1 MKTIKIFVASSDEL
15 REERL
20 ELSDLFAHLN
30 RVFKCRGIELEI
42 SKWEFLD
49 ESMGPLHKQE
59 EYNREIKTCD
69 MCLVLYWTKIGDYTR
84 EELEVAYNELQAGRK
99 PYKLY
104 IYFKEVGE
112 IGKDVMEFKA
122 GFERHYGHFYCKY
135 ENIDTLKL
143 RFVLQLENYQNS
155 GAIKVEDSMV
165 KADGIALVSL
175 DNIPFAS
182 NNERYR
188 ELKQRMAKLREEI
201 NSFETVLKATP
212 NEVIENMLN
221 DKRSE
226 YHELSEELSKH
237 EKALFGT
244 ALRMAQYTGQWVS
257 ERMQRAMSLF
267 EEGKVSEANA
277 VLDEAERDAD
287 AILAAYHQA
296 KENAVLSVDELLLK
310 ASVMLAD
317 TAFPVDER
325 ISHAGDLHKK
335 ALTLSRECGI
345 EKEKLSKVLGE
356 YYNYLFEYAKYEE
369 AMSVA
374 KEKLELD
381 KGLFGE
387 YSADVATGYNNIGAV
402 YSSQGNY
409 SVALEHYNKAL
420 GIKLAIYGERHPD
433 VANSYNNIG
442 LVYHSQGDYPVA
454 LEYYTKSLDIRLA
467 IFGERHPDVAGSY
480 NNIGAVYD
488 NQGDYPVAL
497 EHYTKSLDIRLE
509 VFGERHPDVANSY
522 NNIGFAYYSQ
532 GDYPVA
538 LEHCTKSLDIRLE
551 VFGERHPAV
560 ANSYNNIGA
569 VYYSQGNYPAAL
581 EHYTKSPDIRLEVF
595 GECHPAV
602 AGSYNNIGAVYDSQG
617 NHPAALEHYNKAL
630 EIQLAVFGERHPDVA
645 TGYNN
650 IGLVYYRQGNYSVA
664 LEHYNKAL
672 EISLAIFGEHHPD
685 VAGSYNNIGL
695 VYHNQGNSPAA
706 LENYNKALCVFIELF
721 GKHNPY
727 TASICASISRLYFS
741 QGKYFAALK
750 YYWKGL

>member
-30 RVFKCRGIELEI
+30 RVYKCRGIELEI
-42 SKWEFLD
+42 SKWEYLD
-49 ESMGPLHKQE
+49 ESMGPLRKQE

-69 MCLVLYWTKIGDYTR
+69 MCLVLFWTKIGDYTR
-84 EELEVAYNELQAGRK
+84 EELDVAYNELMAGRK

-104 IYFKEVGE
+104 IYFKEVG
-112 IGKDVMEFKA
+112 DVSNEVIAFKE
-122 GFERHYGHFYCKY
+122 GFEKCYGHLYGKY

-143 RFVLQLENYQNS
+143 RFLLQLENYQNS

-221 DKRSE
+221 EKRAKL
-226 YHELSEELSKH
+226 YELSEELSKH
-237 EKALFGT
+237 EQALFST
-244 ALRMAQYTGQWVS
+244 ALRMAQYTGQRVS

-317 TAFPVDER
+317 TTFPVEER
-325 ISHAGDLHKK
+325 IAHSGVLYNK
-335 ALTLSRECGI
+335 ALTLSRECDI
-345 EKEKLSKVLGE
+345 EMEKFSKVLDE
-356 YYNYLFEYAKYEE
+356 YCDYLYKYAKYEE

-387 YSADVATGYNNIGAV
+387 YSADVATGYNNIGLV
-402 YSSQGNY
+402 YYRQGNY
-409 SVALEHYNKAL
+409 PAALEHYNKAL
-420 GIKLAIYGERHPD
+420 EI
-433 VANSYNNIG
+433 S
-442 LVYHSQGDYPVA
+442 
-454 LEYYTKSLDIRLA
+454 
-467 IFGERHPDVAGSY
+467 
-480 NNIGAVYD
+480 
-488 NQGDYPVAL
+488 
-497 EHYTKSLDIRLE
+497 LE
-509 VFGERHPDVANSY
+509 VFGERHPDVA
-522 NNIGFAYYSQ
+522 G
-532 GDYPVA
+532 
-538 LEHCTKSLDIRLE
+538 
-551 VFGERHPAV
+551 
-560 ANSYNNIGA
+560 SYNNIGA

-581 EHYTKSPDIRLEVF
+581 EHYNKALGIRLEVF

-602 AGSYNNIGAVYDSQG
+602 AGSYNGIAGVFYSQG
-617 NHPAALEHYNKAL
+617 NYSAALEHYNKAL
-630 EIQLAVFGERHPDVA
+630 GIQLAIFGERHPQVGDVCL
-645 TGYNN
+645 N
-650 IGLVYYRQGNYSVA
+650 IAVTYLEMEDEENAIEYMKIGAAAGNEGCIEC
-664 LEHYNKAL
+664 L
-672 EISLAIFGEHHPD
+672 GEN
-685 VAGSYNNIGL
+685 G
-695 VYHNQGNSPAA
+695 
-706 LENYNKALCVFIELF
+706 IEW
-721 GKHNPY
+721 NVDE
-727 TASICASISRLYFS
+727 
-741 QGKYFAALK
+741 
-750 YYWKGL
+750 

>member
-188 ELKQRMAKLREEI
+188 ELKQRIAKLREEI

-221 DKRSE
+221 EKRAKL
-226 YHELSEELSKH
+226 YELSEELSKH

-244 ALRMAQYTGQWVS
+244 ALRMAQYTGQRVS

-420 GIKLAIYGERHPD
+420 GIQLAIYGERHPD

-442 LVYHSQGDYPVA
+442 FVYDSQGDYPVALEHYTKALDIYLAIFGERHPDVASSYNNIGFVYDSQGDYPVA
-454 LEYYTKSLDIRLA
+454 LEYYTKSLDIRLEV
-467 IFGERHPDVAGSY
+467 FGERHPDVATNY
-480 NNIGAVYD
+480 NNIGAVYYS
-488 NQGDYPVAL
+488 QGDYPAAL
-497 EHYTKSLDIRLE
+497 EHYNKALGIQLA
-509 VFGERHPDVANSY
+509 VFGECHPDVANSY
-522 NNIGFAYYSQ
+522 NNIG
-532 GDYPVA
+532 
-538 LEHCTKSLDIRLE
+538 
-551 VFGERHPAV
+551 
-560 ANSYNNIGA
+560 
-569 VYYSQGNYPAAL
+569 
-581 EHYTKSPDIRLEVF
+581 
-595 GECHPAV
+595 
-602 AGSYNNIGAVYDSQG
+602 AVYD
-617 NHPAALEHYNKAL
+617 N
-630 EIQLAVFGERHPDVA
+630 
-645 TGYNN
+645 
-650 IGLVYYRQGNYSVA
+650 QGNYSVA

-672 EISLAIFGEHHPD
+672 GIQLAIFGECHPA
-685 VAGSYNNIGL
+685 VAGSYNYIGL
-695 VYHNQGNSPAA
+695 VYHNQGNYPAA

-721 GKHNPY
+721 GKYNPY

-750 YYWKGL
+750 YYWKGLQCACYH

>member
-49 ESMGPLHKQE
+49 ESMGPLRKQE

-84 EELEVAYNELQAGRK
+84 EELETAYNELQAGRK

-122 GFERHYGHFYCKY
+122 GFEKRYGQFCCKY

-188 ELKQRMAKLREEI
+188 ELKQRIAKLREEI

-212 NEVIENMLN
+212 NEVIENLLN

-237 EKALFGT
+237 EQALFGT
-244 ALRMAQYTGQWVS
+244 ALRMAQYTGQRVS

-296 KENAVLSVDELLLK
+296 KENVVLSVDELLLK

-317 TAFPVDER
+317 TAFLVEER
-325 ISHAGDLHKK
+325 IAHSGDLYNK

-345 EKEKLSKVLGE
+345 EKGKFSKVLGE

-387 YSADVATGYNNIGAV
+387 YSADVANGYNNIGAV
-402 YSSQGNY
+402 YSTQGNS

-420 GIKLAIYGERHPD
+420 E
-433 VANSYNNIG
+433 
-442 LVYHSQGDYPVA
+442 
-454 LEYYTKSLDIRLA
+454 IRLA
-467 IFGERHPDVAGSY
+467 IFGERHPDVASSY
-480 NNIGAVYD
+480 NNIGVVY
-488 NQGDYPVAL
+488 
-497 EHYTKSLDIRLE
+497 S
-509 VFGERHPDVANSY
+509 
-522 NNIGFAYYSQ
+522 
-532 GDYPVA
+532 
-538 LEHCTKSLDIRLE
+538 
-551 VFGERHPAV
+551 
-560 ANSYNNIGA
+560 
-569 VYYSQGNYPAAL
+569 SQGNYPAAL
-581 EHYTKSPDIRLEVF
+581 EHHNKALGIQLAIFGERHPAVAGSYNDIGVVYVKQGNYPAALEHYNKALEISLEVF

-602 AGSYNNIGAVYDSQG
+602 AGSYNSIGLAFYNQGNYPAALEHYNKVLDIQLEIFGERHSDVAGSYYNIGLVYYSQG
-617 NHPAALEHYNKAL
+617 NYPAALEHYNKAL
-630 EIQLAVFGERHPDVA
+630 DIR
-645 TGYNN
+645 
-650 IGLVYYRQGNYSVA
+650 
-664 LEHYNKAL
+664 LE
-672 EISLAIFGEHHPD
+672 IFGEGHPQVGD
-685 VAGSYNNIGL
+685 VCLNIAVTYLEMEDEENAIEYMKMGAAAGNEGCIECLG
-695 VYHNQGNSPAA
+695 
-706 LENYNKALCVFIELF
+706 ENGIEW
-721 GKHNPY
+721 HVDE
-727 TASICASISRLYFS
+727 
-741 QGKYFAALK
+741 
-750 YYWKGL
+750 

>member
-49 ESMGPLHKQE
+49 ESMGPLRKQE

-84 EELEVAYNELQAGRK
+84 EELETAYNELQAGRK

-112 IGKDVMEFKA
+112 IGKEVTDFKA
-122 GFERHYGHFYCKY
+122 GFEKRYGHFYCKY

-188 ELKQRMAKLREEI
+188 ELKQRIAKLREEI

-212 NEVIENMLN
+212 NEFIENMLN
-221 DKRSE
+221 EKRAKL
-226 YHELSEELSKH
+226 YELSEELSKH
-237 EKALFGT
+237 EQALFGT
-244 ALRMAQYTGQWVS
+244 ALRMAQYTGQRVS

-296 KENAVLSVDELLLK
+296 KDNVVLSVDELLLK

-317 TAFPVDER
+317 TTFPVDER

-387 YSADVATGYNNIGAV
+387 YSAVVADGYVCVGLV
-402 YSSQGNY
+402 YYGKSDY
-409 SVALEHYNKAL
+409 LAALYNYNKAL
-420 GIKLAIYGERHPD
+420 D
-433 VANSYNNIG
+433 VY
-442 LVYHSQGDYPVA
+442 
-454 LEYYTKSLDIRLA
+454 LDVL
-467 IFGERHPDVAGSY
+467 
-480 NNIGAVYD
+480 
-488 NQGDYPVAL
+488 
-497 EHYTKSLDIRLE
+497 
-509 VFGERHPDVANSY
+509 
-522 NNIGFAYYSQ
+522 
-532 GDYPVA
+532 
-538 LEHCTKSLDIRLE
+538 
-551 VFGERHPAV
+551 
-560 ANSYNNIGA
+560 
-569 VYYSQGNYPAAL
+569 
-581 EHYTKSPDIRLEVF
+581 
-595 GECHPAV
+595 
-602 AGSYNNIGAVYDSQG
+602 
-617 NHPAALEHYNKAL
+617 
-630 EIQLAVFGERHPDVA
+630 GERHPDVA
-645 TGYNN
+645 TCYNN
-650 IGLVYYRQGNYSVA
+650 IGTVCNYRGDHLAALKYFGMAFEIYLEIYGERHSTIANVYNNQGVSYYLNGDIPAALDNYSKALDVRLEIFGKHNLDVACSYLNLGLVYSRKGDYPAA
-664 LEHYNKAL
+664 LYNCNKAL
-672 EISLAIFGEHHPD
+672 DIYLDILGEHHPE
-685 VAGSYNNIGL
+685 VARSYLNLGL
-695 VYHNQGNSPAA
+695 VYYCKGDYLDALNYYTKALDIYLEIFGKCHVEVATSYYYIGLLYYRKGNYPMA
-706 LENYNKALCVFIELF
+706 LDNYNKALDIPLEFF
-721 GKHNPY
+721 GKRHSKVGDVCLNIAVTY
-727 TASICASISRLYFS
+727 LEMEDEENAIEYMKM
-741 QGKYFAALK
+741 GAAAGNERCIKCLGENGIE
-750 YYWKGL
+750 WNVDE

>member
-30 RVFKCRGIELEI
+30 RVYKCRGIELEI

-135 ENIDTLKL
+135 ENIVTLKL

-237 EKALFGT
+237 EQALFGT
-244 ALRMAQYTGQWVS
+244 ALRMAQYTGQRVS

-296 KENAVLSVDELLLK
+296 KENAVISVDELLLK

-317 TAFPVDER
+317 TTFPVDER

-335 ALTLSRECGI
+335 ALTLSRECDI
-345 EKEKLSKVLGE
+345 EMEKFSKVLDE
-356 YYNYLFEYAKYEE
+356 YCDYLYKYAKYEE

-387 YSADVATGYNNIGAV
+387 YSADVATGYNNIGLV
-402 YSSQGNY
+402 YYRQGNHP
-409 SVALEHYNKAL
+409 VELEYYNKAL
-420 GIKLAIYGERHPD
+420 E
-433 VANSYNNIG
+433 
-442 LVYHSQGDYPVA
+442 
-454 LEYYTKSLDIRLA
+454 IRLA
-467 IFGERHPDVAGSY
+467 IFGERHPDVA
-480 NNIGAVYD
+480 
-488 NQGDYPVAL
+488 
-497 EHYTKSLDIRLE
+497 T
-509 VFGERHPDVANSY
+509 
-522 NNIGFAYYSQ
+522 
-532 GDYPVA
+532 
-538 LEHCTKSLDIRLE
+538 
-551 VFGERHPAV
+551 
-560 ANSYNNIGA
+560 
-569 VYYSQGNYPAAL
+569 
-581 EHYTKSPDIRLEVF
+581 
-595 GECHPAV
+595 
-602 AGSYNNIGAVYDSQG
+602 SYNNIGAVYDSQG

-630 EIQLAVFGERHPDVA
+630 EISLEVFGERHPDVA
-645 TGYNN
+645 TWYNN
-650 IGLVYYRQGNYSVA
+650 IGLVYYSQGNYSVA

-672 EISLAIFGEHHPD
+672 EIRLAIFGERHPD
-685 VAGSYNNIGL
+685 VATSYNNIGN
-695 VYHNQGNSPAA
+695 VFSSQGNYPAA
-706 LENYNKALCVFIELF
+706 LEYYNKALCVFIELF

-727 TASICASISRLYFS
+727 AASICASISRLYFS